1 MHEIADP
8 DSSIVL
14 RIKHFLDRLTWQV
27 ICLDFLVFLLEKIL
41 NKIMDVSISLEVLAG
56 FLQGADHCRNVDREL
71 ICWILFAFLDEVLV
85 QTARP
90 SELVLW
96 LLEMCPLLLVLVT
109 RHCAMSNT
117 HHVLHLFEAYALLQT
132 FIILLFVWHLGLVFS
147 VDLAVCIGIFHI
159 RSRILGLT
167 RGLCLVLHVVFL
179 DLLAGAESSE
189 IISVDLSILVDVE
202 LVLVSDELLVCLF
215 FTGTESSQVIGID
228 LAIVIDVELVLITM
242 ELLGDL
248 IGTTVE
254 VKLSVVRF
262 PGLLAR
268 LGEFLLLFIRNV
280 TWNPGWNLWLI
291 LLLLLCLCGVGG
303 CQILGVLRHLC
314 VCFCD

>member
-1 MHEIADP
+1 
-8 DSSIVL
+8 
-14 RIKHFLDRLTWQV
+14 
-27 ICLDFLVFLLEKIL
+27 
-41 NKIMDVSISLEVLAG
+41 MDVSISLEVLAG

-109 RHCAMSNT
+109 GHCAMSNT
-117 HHVLHLFEAYALLQT
+117 HHVLHLFESHALLQA
-132 FIILLFVWHLGLVFS
+132 FVVLLFVLLVTLWCWHLGS
-147 VDLAVCIGIFHI
+147 W
-159 RSRILGLT
+159 ILSLT
-167 RGLCLVLHVVFL
+167 WGLCLVLHVVFL